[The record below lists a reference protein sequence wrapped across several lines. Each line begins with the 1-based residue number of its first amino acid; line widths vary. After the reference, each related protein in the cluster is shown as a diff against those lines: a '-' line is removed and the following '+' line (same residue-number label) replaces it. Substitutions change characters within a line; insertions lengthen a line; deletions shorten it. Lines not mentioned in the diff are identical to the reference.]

1 MRDLQQYKISNPDQ
15 RKKKILS
22 LVSKFA
28 DDATFRTWGIQ
39 MEQNL
44 LGINGSKLREPSIN
58 DPNRPGQQKS
68 FNDFVNRK
76 VNHFKPLVVNG
87 DSGDVDG

>member
-28 DDATFRTWGIQ
+28 DDATFRYWGI
-39 MEQNL
+39 
-44 LGINGSKLREPSIN
+44 
-58 DPNRPGQQKS
+58 
-68 FNDFVNRK
+68 
-76 VNHFKPLVVNG
+76 
-87 DSGDVDG
+87 